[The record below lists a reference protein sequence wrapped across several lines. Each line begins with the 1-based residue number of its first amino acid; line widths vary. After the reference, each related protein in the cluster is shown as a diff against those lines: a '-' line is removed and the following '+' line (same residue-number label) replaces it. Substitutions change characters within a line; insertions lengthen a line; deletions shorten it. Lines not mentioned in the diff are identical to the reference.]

1 MNRCVYLSF
10 VLLTVSASAPLAQI
24 GMQPAVDSALCAA
37 LQRSGGVFDDEVKNL
52 FFDSRRAEAE
62 VVLATRKVVLP
73 ADFLDWVDS
82 DLIARATVYG
92 SRMNAADVLCVLYS
106 LELDLGAPIVRTE
119 HLQLA
124 LALSVVHAHQGANL
138 DLSPRRPLQLVIS
151 GDPRQRVDTKASDR
165 PLDLND
171 HIINFL
177 EDHEP
182 VEEDVVIGHRE
193 VLPELK
199 YDEKGVAIPQPKAK
213 PFREPVLEK
222 RKRQLAAHDVFASR
236 ALQVE
241 FNDYMR
247 ARGLDVSIDCGDGII
262 HPMRREMIRGPEA
275 KGILAAYKLFR
286 AAYEA
291 KGRLPAAR
299 DPAPTPSEKMAFLI
313 RNDVHVF
320 PDDVADARKWPRF
333 PLKSPWPVLT
343 LLAADNQSLR
353 EREDIWARFRDR
365 GEFRTYG
372 EYIGGIAQQFDFQ
385 SARRLAPHDF
395 TYGTYQMMIK
405 DGGVCGTM
413 ANIAVRTYNTL
424 GIPSCTAGQPG
435 HCALILM
442 TRDPKTGAYA
452 VKGGQYATGGD
463 DKTSPHGAWP
473 FGDSEGRR
481 GMAHHQ
487 STAWAVNAG
496 FPEYLE
502 SLSAHLLFRSLPE
515 NLRSRHGGA
524 LLEGALRLNPFNIL
538 AAESAF
544 DAAGSPSEVIR
555 VWSVLTGEVQRVSA
569 RPGCPADSLYRT
581 AMHSRMQARISKLAA
596 PPDPAEAAR
605 VLAFLEAQPAG
616 SPSALLR
623 YHLHVHGME
632 SLTAR
637 IDAAVRA
644 HLSERV
650 RASRADDD
658 ACARLAALV
667 QAATDLEPDRKLRKA
682 WAGALLDHFNGREKY
697 FGHKNRVATDAAL
710 TALAKISGRKLP
722 GEDALMQGL
731 LDRLAGEVKTSV
743 EGPRDLKACRALS
756 ERITAAAKTLPDD
769 ARRATCDDA
778 RRATWGSSLATLIKD
793 RETFLPANAKKGAKP
808 VRDPCADAIHALGGN

>member
-1 MNRCVYLSF
+1 MHRSALPSF
-10 VLLTVSASAPLAQI
+10 ILLVASASALLAQT
-24 GMQPAVDSALCAA
+24 GTEPAVDSALYSA
-37 LQRSGGVFDDEVKNL
+37 LERSAGGFDVEVKEM
-52 FFDSRRAEAE
+52 FFGSRRAEAE
-62 VVLATRKVVLP
+62 VVLATRKVILP

-82 DLIARATVYG
+82 DPIVRATVYG
-92 SRMNAADVLCVLYS
+92 ARMSAADVLSVLYS
-106 LELDLGAPIVRTE
+106 LELDLGAPVVRKE

-124 LALSVVHAHQGANL
+124 LALSVVHANQGPNL
-138 DLSPRRPLQLVIS
+138 DLSPRPLLRLVIP
-151 GDPRQRVDTKASDR
+151 GDPRQRVDTKAADR

-182 VEEDVVIGHRE
+182 VGEDVVIGHRE

-213 PFREPVLEK
+213 PVREPILEK
-222 RKRQLAAHDVFASR
+222 RKRPLAAHDVFASR
-236 ALQVE
+236 ALQME

-247 ARGLDVSIDCGDGII
+247 ARGLDVSIDCGDGVI
-262 HPMRREMIRGPEA
+262 HPKRCEMIRGPEA
-275 KGILAAYKLFR
+275 RGILAAYKLFR

-313 RNDVHVF
+313 RNDAHAF
-320 PDDVADARKWPRF
+320 PEDVATVRKWPRF

-353 EREDIWARFRDR
+353 EREDIWVRFRDR

-435 HCALILM
+435 HCALIMM
-442 TRDPKTGAYA
+442 TRDPKSGAYA

-473 FGDSEGRR
+473 FGDGEGRR
-481 GMAHHQ
+481 GMANHQ
-487 STAWAVNAG
+487 SVAWAVNAG
-496 FPEYLE
+496 FPEYLD
-502 SLSAHLLFRSLPE
+502 SLAAHLLFRSLPADLQS
-515 NLRSRHGGA
+515 NHGGA
-524 LLEGALRLNPFNIL
+524 LLASALRINPFNIL
-538 AAESAF
+538 AAEFAF
-544 DAAGSPSEVIR
+544 DTAGSPSDVLR

-569 RPGCPADSLYRT
+569 RPGCPVDSLYRT
-581 AMHSRMQARISKLAA
+581 AMHGRMLARISKLPA
-596 PPDPAEAAR
+596 PADPAESAL
-605 VLAFLEAQPAG
+605 VLAFLEAQPVG
-616 SPSALLR
+616 SPAALMR

-632 SLTAR
+632 SLKAR
-637 IDAAVRA
+637 VDIAVST

-667 QAATDLEPDRKLRKA
+667 QAATDLETDRKLRKA
-682 WAGALLDHFNGREKY
+682 WAGVLLDQFNGREKY
-697 FGHKNRVATDAAL
+697 FGHKNRVATDAAYS
-710 TALAKISGRKLP
+710 TLAKIAGRKLP
-722 GEDALMQGL
+722 GEEVLMQGL
-731 LDRLAGEVKTSV
+731 LDRLAGEVRTSV
-743 EGPRDLKACRALS
+743 EGARDLKACRALS
-756 ERITAAAKTLPDD
+756 DRITAAAKALP
-769 ARRATCDDA
+769 DDA
-778 RRATWGSSLATLIKD
+778 RRATWGSALLPLIKD
-793 RETFLPANAKKGAKP
+793 RETFLAANAKKGAKP
-808 VRDPCADAIHALGGN
+808 VRDPCADAIQALGGT